1 MTQERKRLDQHL
13 VELGLM
19 PSRARAQA
27 EIRDGHVSVGGQV
40 AVKPAQLVSE
50 DDLLEVSSS
59 AHGYVSRAA
68 LKLLHGLDHFGI
80 DVVGKTC
87 VDVGASTGG
96 FTQVLLERHAA
107 HVTAID
113 VGHGQLVPALR
124 DDPRVTSLEGLNA
137 KDVTADHLTP
147 APEILTCDVSFIG
160 LEKALATTLG
170 FMAENARIIVLIKP
184 QFEVGKGLVGKGG
197 IVRDPDLH
205 TKVCDNI
212 TNWLTGTGQWTVL
225 GLTESPIQGGD
236 GNKEFLLAATKNSLP
251 L

>member
-1 MTQERKRLDQHL
+1 MSTPRKRLDQHL

-27 EIRDGHVSVGGQV
+27 EIRDGHVTIGGQV

-50 DDLLEVSSS
+50 DDLVEISSS
-59 AHGYVSRAA
+59 VHGYVSRAA
-68 LKLLHGLDHFGI
+68 LKLVHGLGHFDI
-80 DVVGKTC
+80 DVSGKNC
-87 VDVGASTGG
+87 VDMGASTGG

-113 VGHGQLVPALR
+113 VGHGQLATTLR

-137 KDVTADHLTP
+137 KDVTAAHLTP
-147 APEILTCDVSFIG
+147 PPDILTCDVSFIG
-160 LEKALATTLG
+160 LEKALSVILG
-170 FMAENARIIVLIKP
+170 LMAENARIIVLIKP

-205 TKVCDNI
+205 SKVCDNI
-212 TNWLTGTGQWTVL
+212 TNWLTGTGDWKIL
-225 GLTESPIQGGD
+225 GLTDSPILGGD
-236 GNKEFLLAATKNSLP
+236 GNKEFLLAATKNNSS
-251 L
+251 